1 VSTNK
6 NCKCVAHIK
15 IQNCRKK
22 GFERPGYYID
32 GSAPVQ
38 KYDWYGYYGR
48 EKNTN
53 TSYEEKLK
61 GDYKFE
67 FSDYHDLVCIN
78 FSLFSLHASNILQYI
93 SFLTAISFRFF
104 CAYKSRLA
112 TKLDCVVRMLSCSI

>member
-1 VSTNK
+1 MCRAHKNK
-6 NCKCVAHIK
+6 FCSIV
-15 IQNCRKK
+15 KK

-32 GSAPVQ
+32 GKAPVQ

-67 FSDYHDLVCIN
+67 FSDYHDLVCIPRDSSI
-78 FSLFSLHASNILQYI
+78 SLL
-93 SFLTAISFRFF
+93 LTCNLFE
-104 CAYKSRLA
+104 SRLA
-112 TKLDCVVRMLSCSI
+112 MKRDCVVKMLSCSI